1 MRCRLGLVIAL
12 TGSIAFSGAA
22 LAQQSP
28 YAGDQT
34 RAIKSLSPADVDAL
48 TNGTGMG
55 MAKAGELNGYPGP
68 AHILGMSDML
78 KLSPDQKAAIT
89 AIMGR
94 MSTSAKM
101 LGAQILERE
110 RILDGQFAKGTITPE
125 LLTQETAEIGGL
137 QGQLRAIHLE
147 AHLET
152 KALLNPEQIA
162 AYDRMRGYAQ

>member
-1 MRCRLGLVIAL
+1 MRCMLGLVIAL

-34 RAIKSLSPADVDAL
+34 RTIKSLSPADVDAL

-94 MSTSAKM
+94 TH
-101 LGAQILERE
+101 
-110 RILDGQFAKGTITPE
+110 P
-125 LLTQETAEIGGL
+125 
-137 QGQLRAIHLE
+137 
-147 AHLET
+147 
-152 KALLNPEQIA
+152 
-162 AYDRMRGYAQ
+162 